1 MKKKCYFSLTE
12 IILFI
17 ISEAVITAS
26 FFAFSEKNY
35 LAFIASLIGVAS
47 LILNA
52 KGNPA
57 GQALMVV
64 FGVCYGIISIKFRYW
79 GEMITYM
86 GMSVP
91 MSVLSL
97 VSWLKNPYNGKKSE
111 VKVNE
116 ISPREYPLA
125 LLLTAAVTFVFYFI
139 LKAFNTANLI
149 WSTVSVATSFIAVY
163 FTFRRSPLFALG
175 YAANDV
181 VLVVLWILAALENS
195 SYFSLVACFSVF
207 LINDIYG
214 FISWCRLK
222 KRQNENGGEVCA

>member
-64 FGVCYGIISIKFRYW
+64 FGVCYGIISIKFCYW

-116 ISPREYPLA
+116 ISPREYLFA
-125 LLLTAAVTFVFYFI
+125 LLLTAAVTLVFYFI

-181 VLVVLWILAALENS
+181 VLVVLWVLAALENS

>member
-1 MKKKCYFSLTE
+1 MKKKCYFLLTE

-17 ISEAVITAS
+17 ISETVITAS

-97 VSWLKNPYNGKKSE
+97 VSWLKNPYKGKKSE

-125 LLLTAAVTFVFYFI
+125 LLLTVAVTFVFYFI

-181 VLVVLWILAALENS
+181 VLVVLWVLAALENS

-222 KRQNENGGEVCA
+222 KRQNENGGEVHA